1 MMENDTSIRPWKAL
15 TFLALV
21 GVYALLVGSC
31 TLGFMALAFV

>member
-31 TLGFMALAFV
+31 TMAGLALVFV